1 MALVTGPLLSLD
13 ARGQVAGAIVFGNW
27 KGRPTVRKLVRPSNP
42 QTGAQDGQ
50 RAGVQ
55 FLSQAWAAISAANKA
70 LWQDLADEGK
80 YSTFNAYMAYNLDR
94 WVQFTD
100 PVQSPVIAVGTAPV
114 MGALTVTGGVRQISI
129 SQVITTVNDMWGM
142 WISSSLT
149 TGFTP
154 AKSDVDAGAIYTA
167 SPVTR
172 VLTGVAPGT
181 WYVRTRGFSTGGA
194 STAWVTQQVA
204 VVT

>member
-1 MALVTGPLLSLD
+1 MALVKGPLLSLD

-27 KGRPTVRKLVRPSNP
+27 KGRPTVRKLVTPSNP
-42 QTGAQDGQ
+42 QTGAQSGQ

-55 FLSQAWAAISAANKA
+55 FLSQAWAGIAAAQQA

-80 YSTFNAYMAYNLDR
+80 FSPFNAYIRFNLDR

-100 PVQSPVIAVGTAPV
+100 PVQDPTIVAGTAPV
-114 MGALTVTGGVRQISI
+114 MGALTVTGGVRQISV
-129 SQVITTVNDMWGM
+129 SQVITTPNDIWGV

-154 AKSDVDAGAIYTA
+154 AKSDVDAGAIYSA

-181 WYVRTRGFSTGGA
+181 WFVRTRGFATGGA
-194 STAWVTQQVA
+194 SSAWVAQQQA
-204 VVT
+204 IVT